1 MFLSSNEYLNIAKKA
16 LIKWGA
22 GQYQNDDEALGFVA
36 EMMMWADHNFNGKGS
51 RYGYRGSYAKFGVL
65 KWKAQKRR
73 EGKKRMLSLDL
84 NLRDSDNSNLVSLIS
99 TKSLDIST
107 ILEYNEVIEVAEKIL
122 NANEFFCLISRY
134 CHGMTLQKI
143 ADELKISR
151 ERVRQII
158 CIAIDKMKEKMDVS

>member
-1 MFLSSNEYLNIAKKA
+1 MFLSSSEYLNIAKKA

-65 KWKAQKRR
+65 KWKAKKRR
-73 EGKKRMLSLDL
+73 ENKKRILSLDL
-84 NLRDSDNSNLVSLIS
+84 NLRDGEYSNLTSLIS

-107 ILEYNEVIEVAEKIL
+107 ILEYNEVMEVAKQIL
-122 NANEFFCLISRY
+122 NSNELFCLTSRY
-134 CHGMTLQKI
+134 CHNMTLQKI
-143 ADELKISR
+143 ADELKITR
-151 ERVRQII
+151 ERVRQIVN
-158 CIAIDKMKEKMDVS
+158 AATQKMKEKMDVG